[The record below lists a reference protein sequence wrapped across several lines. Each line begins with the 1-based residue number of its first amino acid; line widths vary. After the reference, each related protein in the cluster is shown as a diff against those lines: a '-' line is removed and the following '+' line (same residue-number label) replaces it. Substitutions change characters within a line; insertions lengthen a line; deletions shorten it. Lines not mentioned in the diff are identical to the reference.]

1 MGFLASA
8 TPATAFSSPSSAT
21 SSLRPRAASTMRG
34 DTSLSMALTLYGSPG
49 SRSPLVNWAANELDL
64 TLEAGDLA
72 KNPHPFGQIPCLTDD
87 GGVTVFESGAILNY
101 LLSKADGKGA
111 IGDPRL
117 ASVTSWIAWA
127 NASLDPICFL
137 ETPEGKALDVRL
149 ERAPISNSTTL
160 TQHSRSMES
169 SLRGRYDTGLRSANK
184 RIDRLDSLLSDASYL
199 VPGGFSLADVAVASY
214 LLYVIQFFPDVDLH
228 SKWPN
233 IVRYMKDC
241 ASREGYEKAFGGRT
255 QGNCLE
261 RLGEMEKG
269 GGKEKKLFGV
279 F

>member
-1 MGFLASA
+1 M
-8 TPATAFSSPSSAT
+8 
-21 SSLRPRAASTMRG
+21 
-34 DTSLSMALTLYGSPG
+34 
-49 SRSPLVNWAANELDL
+49 VNWAADELDL

-111 IGDPRL
+111 NGDPRL
-117 ASVTSWIAWA
+117 ASVRSWIAWA

-137 ETPEGKALDVRL
+137 ETPEGKV
-149 ERAPISNSTTL
+149 
-160 TQHSRSMES
+160 
-169 SLRGRYDTGLRSANK
+169 YDTGLRSANK

-214 LLYVIQFFPDVDLH
+214 LLYVIQFFPDVDLY
-228 SKWPN
+228 SKWPS

-255 QGNCLE
+255 QGYCLE